1 LNFVELLLLKK
12 SRSPLTNKDTYC
24 RLQKSE
30 RDLWE
35 RLSSRDQTPQIQQMV
50 SWLKATPTSPVD
62 RQMPN
67 SYIALIKL
75 TATIVMLK
83 DQLM

>member
-1 LNFVELLLLKK
+1 
-12 SRSPLTNKDTYC
+12 
-24 RLQKSE
+24 
-30 RDLWE
+30 LWE

-50 SWLKATPTSPVD
+50 SWLKATPTSSVD

-83 DQLM
+83 DQLT